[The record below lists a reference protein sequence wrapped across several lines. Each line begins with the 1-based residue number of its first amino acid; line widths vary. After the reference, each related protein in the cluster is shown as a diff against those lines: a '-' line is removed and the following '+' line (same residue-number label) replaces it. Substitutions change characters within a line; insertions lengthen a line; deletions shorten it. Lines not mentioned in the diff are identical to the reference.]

1 MKVFKCEEIAC
12 EHCVARIEKALTGAG
27 IGHKVDLAQKLVTI
41 EEDAK
46 VKEAVDLLDD
56 LGFTAV
62 EQ

>member
-27 IGHKVDLAQKLVTI
+27 IAHKVDLAQKLVTI

-46 VKEAVDLLDD
+46 EKEAVELLDD
-56 LGFTAV
+56 LGFTAA